1 MDSMDS
7 MDIEHIAR
15 RLRRERLV
23 SQSAGEGLCLGTDT
37 VERMLP
43 HRGPMRLVDD
53 IVSFDLEHKTIRG
66 RRHVAGDDPFFA
78 GHFPGAPIYPGVL
91 LLESLGQLG
100 LGLAWLDAHGGDLN
114 TGAGPID
121 ARLFKIH
128 HACFLRP
135 VVPDET
141 ITLDACAL
149 EHDALAGVIAG
160 QVWCDDALCATGVVE
175 VYFGHGENQ

>member
-1 MDSMDS
+1 

-15 RLRRERLV
+15 RLRRERLL
-23 SQSAGEGLCLGTDT
+23 SQSAGEGLCLGADI

-43 HRGPMRLVDD
+43 HRGSMRLVDD
-53 IVSFDLEHKTIRG
+53 IVSFDLERKTIHG

-100 LGLAWLDAHGGDLN
+100 LGLAWLDARGGDIN

-121 ARLFKIH
+121 ARLLKIH

-141 ITLDACAL
+141 ITLDACTL
-149 EHDALAGVIAG
+149 EHN
-160 QVWCDDALCATGVVE
+160 ALCATGVVE

>member
-1 MDSMDS
+1 
-7 MDIEHIAR
+7 MDIDHIAR
-15 RLRRERLV
+15 RLRRERLM
-23 SQSAGEGLCLGTDT
+23 SPNGDNLRLGVET
-37 VERMLP
+37 VERMIP
-43 HRGPMRLVDD
+43 HREPMRLVDD

-66 RRHVAGDDPFFA
+66 RRHVARDDPFFG

-100 LGLAWLDAHGGDLN
+100 LGLAWLDAHGGDLT
-114 TGAGPID
+114 TGVGPVD

-135 VVPDET
+135 VGPGET

-149 EHDALAGVIAG
+149 EQDALTGVIAG

-175 VYFGHGENQ
+175 VYFGQGENQ